1 MFDSRIVRPKPA
13 NPPRLSFSVK
23 IASDGVNIIEN
34 QMQKINWSSRVSAQR
49 TIDRLQALKKV
60 FATVL
65 TKCYTHKVI
74 IRNHMETPETI
85 NLLFIDDDSGYM
97 SVAQQL
103 LAKYQGKKFNIHWK
117 QDGHSALEELKA
129 NKAIDLLLIDYYL
142 PEMNGLEVTKVI
154 RESKIEV
161 PIIFLTSN
169 RDFRL
174 AIEAMK
180 YGIEDFMVKDE
191 AVDSVLPR
199 TIVNILERVYLKQ
212 KIAEQQRADLIAKKR
227 TDAIKELVVTVC
239 HEFNNPLAAM
249 KISTDILARQQL
261 QPQESDL
268 IRELDQNI
276 SLIEKEITKLRDI
289 NFERIEF
296 SHK

>member
-1 MFDSRIVRPKPA
+1 MKKSTRAPLLQNRNAGNGPRICNSAPLVVY
-13 NPPRLSFSVK
+13 LSV
-23 IASDGVNIIEN
+23 
-34 QMQKINWSSRVSAQR
+34 
-49 TIDRLQALKKV
+49 V
-60 FATVL
+60 F
-65 TKCYTHKVI
+65 
-74 IRNHMETPETI
+74 RNAMKTPETI
-85 NLLFIDDDSGYM
+85 NLLFIDDDTGYM
-97 SVAQQL
+97 AVAQQL
-103 LAKYQGKKFNIHWK
+103 LAKYTGKKFNILWK
-117 QDGHSALEELKA
+117 QDGKSALEELQ
-129 NKAIDLLLIDYYL
+129 NNPSIDLTLVDYYL
-142 PEMNGLEVTKVI
+142 PEANGLEVIRTI
-154 RESKIEV
+154 REHKIEV

-212 KIAEQQRADLIAKKR
+212 RIAEQKKADLIAKKR

-249 KISTDILARQQL
+249 KISTDILTRQNLAPEEMQL
-261 QPQESDL
+261 VKDL
-268 IRELDQNI
+268 DHNI

-289 NFERIEF
+289 NFERIDFE
-296 SHK
+296 KR

>member
-1 MFDSRIVRPKPA
+1 
-13 NPPRLSFSVK
+13 
-23 IASDGVNIIEN
+23 
-34 QMQKINWSSRVSAQR
+34 
-49 TIDRLQALKKV
+49 
-60 FATVL
+60 
-65 TKCYTHKVI
+65 
-74 IRNHMETPETI
+74 METPDTI
-85 NLLFIDDDSGYM
+85 SLLFVDDDMSYM
-97 SVAQQL
+97 AVAQQL
-103 LAKYQGKKFNIHWK
+103 LAKYQGKKFNIIWK
-117 QDGHSALEELKA
+117 QDGPAALEELKT
-129 NKAIDLLLIDYYL
+129 NNSIDLILVDYYL
-142 PEMNGLEVTKVI
+142 PEINGLEVTRLI
-154 RESKIEV
+154 RENKIDV

-212 KIAEQQRADLIAKKR
+212 RIAEQQRTDLIAKKR

-249 KISTDILARQQL
+249 KISTDILSRQRL
-261 QPQESDL
+261 QQEEMELVKNLDL
-268 IRELDQNI
+268 NI

-289 NFERIEF
+289 NFERIDF
-296 SHK
+296 DKV